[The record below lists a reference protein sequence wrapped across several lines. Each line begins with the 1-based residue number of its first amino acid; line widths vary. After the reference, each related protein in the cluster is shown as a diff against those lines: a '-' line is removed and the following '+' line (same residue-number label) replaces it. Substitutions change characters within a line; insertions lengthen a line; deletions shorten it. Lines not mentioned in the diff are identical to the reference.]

1 MRSNRLELEG
11 RRYLFVNSIDW
22 VFASVVAADPNNNTV
37 GRATDP
43 IPPRFYKIQ
52 PLPVDTRFHPGS
64 NKNWD
69 QPVLL
74 VDVGLLQNS
83 RLPDVGS
90 WEEAKLKFKMLLFK
104 TKIKDSSK

>member
-22 VFASVVAADPNNNTV
+22 VFASVVAADLNNNTV

-52 PLPVDTRFHPGS
+52 PLPVDTRIHPLDS
-64 NKNWD
+64 KNWD
-69 QPVLL
+69 QPDLLL
-74 VDVGLLQNS
+74 VVGLLQNS

-90 WEEAKLKFKMLLFK
+90 WEAAKLKFKMF
-104 TKIKDSSK
+104 